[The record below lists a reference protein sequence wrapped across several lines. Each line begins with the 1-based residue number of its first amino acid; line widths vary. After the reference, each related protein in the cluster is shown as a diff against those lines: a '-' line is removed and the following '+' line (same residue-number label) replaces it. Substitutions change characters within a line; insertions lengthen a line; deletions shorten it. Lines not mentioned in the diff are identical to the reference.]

1 MSLLLLSPRC
11 QSIQTY
17 KMLTNHEKAQ
27 MEALTQKAVTPGK
40 KKKIFFLISDR
51 TQEKNKGKLT
61 ISIKIEVFRNG
72 NDSARSQE
80 AAETRKGDLEPEGD
94 GEAPA
99 LEPVSQNGLLHS
111 HNATSPNSEMKGRP

>member
-27 MEALTQKAVTPGK
+27 MEALTQKAVTPGNFFF
-40 KKKIFFLISDR
+40 FFLISDR

-72 NDSARSQE
+72 NDSARGQE
-80 AAETRKGDLEPEGD
+80 AAETRKGDLEPESD
-94 GEAPA
+94 G
-99 LEPVSQNGLLHS
+99 
-111 HNATSPNSEMKGRP
+111 